1 MKNRFYK
8 GWEITYNSGTG
19 SDKPQWVATKHG
31 VTMRGNS
38 RELVQDMI
46 DKRPAWKSQAES
58 IVNHL
63 LEMAMDTGS
72 YPDFIHPEKHTKMRD
87 RSHPMAKNPA
97 YPDYTPAAGA
107 KASNWEELLASE
119 QYQATLKR
127 LTTFLHRLNAQT
139 RGQDPA
145 ATPEQTPR
153 SIGTILQA
161 MMKSVTTAMQMEQ
174 PVKKQLEKLAINLVL
189 DQPEF
194 RKFREPY
201 EAGQFKIDAQLGPAK
216 LERAQTAPEEAPE
229 MPEGEPPNEAA
240 EEGDVEAEAAAMK
253 RMQDFNPEIEKRKV
267 INAMI
272 HGGAVSKNYAYQMIA
287 PELNAINP
295 ALLNLYGV
303 SMAGSELGY
312 FATPDQMAKMAMQ
325 HPEMQGGS
333 SEVDFEEEDVPVVRA
348 RGMIFPMLVQE
359 ITKGLLELVSYEGL
373 PEDPKMAKEVI
384 DKTDFV
390 DQESWAMIMGRGL
403 WMRFV
408 QALGG
413 DEDEI
418 TMHLYNRMVQL
429 PAPKFNQIMK
439 TVQGGGPNAKEVL
452 KRLAQDVR
460 MDMEAQD
467 RDEAGY
473 GKEEEEPPEEEE
485 GKESWR

>member
-1 MKNRFYK
+1 MSHANR
-8 GWEITYNSGTG
+8 
-19 SDKPQWVATKHG
+19 
-31 VTMRGNS
+31 
-38 RELVQDMI
+38 
-46 DKRPAWKSQAES
+46 
-58 IVNHL
+58 IVDLL
-63 LEMAMDTGS
+63 LEMPIDVGD

-97 YPDYTPAAGA
+97 YPDYQQVPGA

-153 SIGTILQA
+153 SMGTILQA
-161 MMKSVTTAMQMEQ
+161 MMQSVTTAMQLEQ
-174 PVKKQLEKLAINLVL
+174 PAKKKLEKMAIDLVFE
-189 DQPEF
+189 QPEF
-194 RKFREPY
+194 KKFREPY
-201 EAGQFKIDAQLGPAK
+201 QAGQFKIDAQLGPAK
-216 LERAQTAPEEAPE
+216 LERAQLSPEEEEAPE
-229 MPEGEPPNEAA
+229 QPEGEPPNEAA
-240 EEGDVEAEAAAMK
+240 EEGDVEAEAEAMK
-253 RMQDFNPEIEKRKV
+253 RMQGFNPEIEKRKV

-287 PELNAINP
+287 PELNRINP
-295 ALLNLYGV
+295 SLLNLYGV
-303 SMAGSELGY
+303 AMAGSELGY

-333 SEVDFEEEDVPVVRA
+333 SEVDFEEDDVPVVRA
-348 RGMIFPMLVQE
+348 RGLIFPMLVQE

-390 DQESWAMIMGRGL
+390 DHESWAMIMGRGL

-418 TMHLYNRMVQL
+418 TMHLYNRLVQL
-429 PAPKFNQIMK
+429 PAPKFNQMMK
-439 TVQGGGPNAKEVL
+439 TIQGGGPNAKEVL
-452 KRLAQDVR
+452 KRLTQDVR

-473 GKEEEEPPEEEE
+473 GKEDEPPQEYPE
-485 GKESWR
+485 GQEPWR

>member
-1 MKNRFYK
+1 M
-8 GWEITYNSGTG
+8 S
-19 SDKPQWVATKHG
+19 H
-31 VTMRGNS
+31 
-38 RELVQDMI
+38 
-46 DKRPAWKSQAES
+46 AEH
-58 IVNHL
+58 IVNLL
-63 LEMAMDTGS
+63 LEMALDTGA
-72 YPDFIHPEKHTKMRD
+72 YPDFIHPEKRTKMRD

-97 YPDYTPAAGA
+97 YPDYTPAQGD

-119 QYQATLKR
+119 QYQSTLKR
-127 LTTFLHRLNAQT
+127 LTTFLHRMNAQT

-145 ATPEQTPR
+145 ATPEQTPK
-153 SIGTILQA
+153 SMGTILQA
-161 MMKSVTTAMQMEQ
+161 MMQSVMTAMQVEQ
-174 PVKKQLEKLAINLVL
+174 PVKKKLEKMAIDLVFE
-189 DQPEF
+189 QPEF
-194 RKFREPY
+194 KKFREPY
-201 EAGQFKIDAQLGPAK
+201 QSGQFKIDAQLGPAK
-216 LERAQTAPEEAPE
+216 LERAKLSPEEEEAPE

-240 EEGDVEAEAAAMK
+240 EEGDVEAEAAAMQ
-253 RMQDFNPEIEKRKV
+253 RMQGFNPEIEKRKV

-287 PELNAINP
+287 PELNRINP
-295 ALLNLYGV
+295 SLLNLYGV
-303 SMAGSELGY
+303 AMAGSELGY
-312 FATPDQMAKMAMQ
+312 FATPDEMAKTAMQ

-333 SEVDFEEEDVPVVRA
+333 SEVDFEEDKVPVVRA
-348 RGMIFPMLVQE
+348 RGLIFPMLVQE

-418 TMHLYNRMVQL
+418 TMHLYSRMVQL
-429 PAPKFNQIMK
+429 PAAKFNQMMK
-439 TVQGGGPNAKEVL
+439 TIQGGGPNAKETL

-467 RDEAGY
+467 ADEAGY
-473 GKEEEEPPEEEE
+473 GKSEEPPEEYPE
-485 GKESWR
+485 GQEPWR